1 MEGPCKPW
9 WLRHLL
15 AAAVILPA
23 AGVLA
28 ESVYSVHGSDDWS
41 TTTNDAPGFA
51 LCGLCGIVPVAVGAI
66 WLAARAFVR
75 RDAELHGAIA
85 AGCGLGAF
93 LLTLSL
99 GKAAAVAFGL
109 REGRVPVPVLLGVGG
124 AWLYFITV
132 GLGHWCL
139 WRVFRPP
146 AGPADQT
153 PG

>member
-1 MEGPCKPW
+1 
-9 WLRHLL
+9 LRHLL

-23 AGVLA
+23 AGVLGA
-28 ESVYSVHGSDDWS
+28 GLYSAHGWDDWS

-51 LCGLCGIVPVAVGAI
+51 LCGLFGVVPVAVGVI

-75 RDAELHGAIA
+75 RDAGLHGTIA

-99 GKAAAVAFGL
+99 GEAAAVAFGL
-109 REGRVPVPVLLGVGG
+109 REGRVPVAVLLGVGG
-124 AWLYFITV
+124 TWLYFITV
-132 GLGHWCL
+132 GLGHWYL

-146 AGPADQT
+146 ARPTDQT